1 MAVGTSDGA
10 EEVVALKA
18 AKSSFANPPRP
29 KLLAFLIYL
38 DLSVCLFGLRVLAKP
53 ATSYV
58 GFPQDPSQVIWF
70 LAWWPHALLHAQ
82 NPLMTRALWA
92 PAGFNLTWAL
102 CIPAVSL
109 LAAPLTLTLGP
120 VVSYNVVTLLAPAV
134 SAWTCYIL
142 CSAIVTGAFWPA
154 LMGGYLYGFST
165 YQLAH
170 VLSGHLSLSLICIPP
185 LCLYL
190 LLRQLNGGISA
201 RQFTLGIALLL
212 ILQFLT
218 SPEIFTTMTVFA
230 GIALLIAALLMPEI
244 RARLYHNTLLLGC
257 AYVLTAI
264 VVSPFLYYF
273 LFVHGVSRE
282 PIYPPTLFS
291 TDLLGLIIPGPL
303 TFVSAAAR
311 EVPAAWENGAYLGPA
326 LMALIVWFALRSWHQ
341 RAAKLLLIMLG
352 VVYLASLGPTLH
364 VANHS
369 TIALP
374 WALVTSYL
382 PLLNIAL
389 PARFMMFG
397 WLITAV
403 IGAIWLAR
411 KDIAITAKIALALLS
426 VVFLFPDPLF
436 LWHAQTQINTPQFF
450 SRGLYRHYIRPD
462 ENVLIIPYGKN
473 GDSMLWQA
481 QTRMDFRMAEGWTG
495 LVPPEF
501 LRWPILNTFNTAN
514 LMRGWQTQLK
524 AFLAAHDVEAVV
536 ISYRAGDFSQRLMA
550 DTLGAALREFTSARS
565 ANSPW
570 EELMSTLDVQPIR
583 VGGITLYEVPAQ
595 LITEHRG
602 ANILELETTA
612 DAAWFSTLLAVGE
625 KYLSNG
631 QKLDKLSPA
640 RARELGLLPPGL
652 WAPYLYVASDWK
664 RAGSGNGLWLGPWAR
679 DMAVSTYAQP
689 SRRVLW

>member
-1 MAVGTSDGA
+1 
-10 EEVVALKA
+10 
-18 AKSSFANPPRP
+18 
-29 KLLAFLIYL
+29 
-38 DLSVCLFGLRVLAKP
+38 
-53 ATSYV
+53 
-58 GFPQDPSQVIWF
+58 
-70 LAWWPHALLHAQ
+70 
-82 NPLMTRALWA
+82 
-92 PAGFNLTWAL
+92 
-102 CIPAVSL
+102 
-109 LAAPLTLTLGP
+109 
-120 VVSYNVVTLLAPAV
+120 
-134 SAWTCYIL
+134 
-142 CSAIVTGAFWPA
+142 
-154 LMGGYLYGFST
+154 
-165 YQLAH
+165 
-170 VLSGHLSLSLICIPP
+170 
-185 LCLYL
+185 
-190 LLRQLNGGISA
+190 
-201 RQFTLGIALLL
+201 
-212 ILQFLT
+212 
-218 SPEIFTTMTVFA
+218 
-230 GIALLIAALLMPEI
+230 
-244 RARLYHNTLLLGC
+244 
-257 AYVLTAI
+257 
-264 VVSPFLYYF
+264 
-273 LFVHGVSRE
+273 
-282 PIYPPTLFS
+282 
-291 TDLLGLIIPGPL
+291 
-303 TFVSAAAR
+303 
-311 EVPAAWENGAYLGPA
+311 
-326 LMALIVWFALRSWHQ
+326 MALIVWFALRSWHQ

-679 DMAVSTYAQP
+679 DMVCVGLFGSYPAVNELISRYGSSASEIYFPYPNRFTRDTPDDRTPHFLLMTFSRQGLAQAARQSASIATGNNLTQSVAGNP
-689 SRRVLW
+689 HLTSPWSGGGNKPLLEQ